1 MKIYLEVLIPIIL
14 LFISLVWYLWNA
26 WSRKRLLKKYKPEND
41 KARKGGEQC
50 RAVERTEP
58 NTSTA
63 VEDIIRPNQPEGRE
77 LLQTTDVSN
86 TRKDSSS
93 IRNLL
98 RKRRRN

>member
-14 LFISLVWYLWNA
+14 LFISLVWYLWRA
-26 WSRKRLLKKYKPEND
+26 WSKRRLIKKYKPEND
-41 KARKGGEQC
+41 KARKGGEQL
-50 RAVERTEP
+50 RAIERTKP
-58 NTSTA
+58 DTSTA

-93 IRNLL
+93 IRKLL
-98 RKRRRN
+98 RRRRN